1 MIRIIIFFL
10 IVAAIA
16 VLAVWIT
23 GKSGSVE
30 IAWGDWLIETSPAVL
45 VAMAALVTVLGAIV
59 FQLLRW
65 FWFGPREIARRRS
78 IRRQRR
84 GYFALT
90 QGLVSAAA
98 GDASGARRLA
108 RRANLLLGEPP
119 LTLLL
124 SAQAAQLEGE
134 DELAKVYFEAMLERP
149 ETEFLGLRGLLVQ
162 AKKAGEKQKAL
173 SLAERAFSLR
183 PRTPWVLTTLL
194 ELQTYSGKWS
204 EALSTLHAAKRQ
216 KAVDKKTAV
225 FREAG
230 LLLQQARMVSNRG
243 EGQEALKL
251 SEKASNISTNFLPAI
266 LFSVEQALMLGQIPR
281 AERMILRA
289 WEHNP
294 HPKLAQYFN
303 EIHSDKDVH
312 TRTKSFEKLASC
324 NPENPETKLILASGA
339 LETQLWSVARK
350 YLEQALEMRPSASI
364 YRRLAHLEEVGF
376 KDNEAARL
384 WLLKASEAQ
393 PEPFW
398 LCDECGTPTSDWEL
412 SCNSCGA
419 FDCIEWRQ
427 QISIKSERKTN

>member
-1 MIRIIIFFL
+1 MTRIIILFL
-10 IVAAIA
+10 IVVALA

-23 GKSGSVE
+23 NKSGSVE
-30 IAWGDWLIETSPAVL
+30 ISWGDWLIETSPAVL
-45 VAMAALVTVLGAIV
+45 VAVAALVTVLGAFI
-59 FQLLRW
+59 FQVLRW
-65 FWFGPREIARRRS
+65 FWIGPREIARRRNM
-78 IRRQRR
+78 RRQRR
-84 GYFALT
+84 GYVALT
-90 QGLVSAAA
+90 QGLVNAAA

-149 ETEFLGLRGLLVQ
+149 DTEFLGLRGLLVQ

-173 SLAERAFSLR
+173 SLAERAFCLR

-194 ELQTYSGKWS
+194 ELQTYSEKWS
-204 EALSTLHAAKRQ
+204 DALSTLHAAQRQ
-216 KAVDKKTAV
+216 KVVDKKTAV

-230 LLLQQARMVSNRG
+230 LLLQQARMVSKKG

-251 SEKASNISTNFLPAI
+251 AEKAFSIAPNFLPVIIFA
-266 LFSVEQALMLGQIPR
+266 VEQALMLGQIPK

-289 WEHNP
+289 WENTP
-294 HPKLAQYFN
+294 HPKLAQFFN
-303 EIHSDKDVH
+303 EIHSDKDVG

-324 NPENPETKLILASGA
+324 NPDNPETKLILASGA
-339 LETQLWSVARK
+339 LEAKIWPTARK
-350 YLEQALEMRPSASI
+350 YLEQALKIRPSAGV
-364 YRRLAHLEEVGF
+364 YRRLAHLEEIGF
-376 KDNEAARL
+376 KDNEAAKH

-398 LCDECGTPTSDWEL
+398 LCHECGTPTSDWEL

-419 FDCIEWRQ
+419 IDCIEWRQ
-427 QISIKSERKTN
+427 QTSIKSER